1 MADLAQASLAGTAI
15 GSTPG
20 STLPAAG
27 IEACFEV
34 AYAGFRLDVDLR
46 LPGRGVTALFGHSG
60 SGKTTLLRCVAGLEP
75 AARGRLVVNGEC
87 WQDDARGIQ
96 VPTHRRALGYVF
108 QEASL
113 FAHLD
118 VARNLDYGLR
128 RIPPAARRV
137 PRAQAIELLGIGH
150 LLQRRPDTLSGGE
163 RQRVAIARALLTAP
177 RLLLMDEPLAALD
190 AQRKAEILP
199 YLARLRAEL
208 DIPVLY
214 VSHALDEVIQLADH
228 LVLLDAGQVRASGPI
243 AETLARIDLPMAQ
256 SASAAVLIEATVQ
269 GYDSAYELLRLGFAG
284 GELLAPHPTPLAPGT
299 RLRLQVQARDVS
311 LALAPAPGSSI
322 LNRLPATVT
331 GISSADTPA
340 HMLVR
345 LDAGGTPLL
354 ARITRFS
361 CDQLHLAVGLPV
373 WAQIKAVAL
382 LG

>member
-1 MADLAQASLAGTAI
+1 MAAEGIAVHAQG
-15 GSTPG
+15 
-20 STLPAAG
+20 AAREADGARDG
-27 IEACFEV
+27 IEARFAI
-34 AYAGFRLDVDLR
+34 AYPGFMLHADLH
-46 LPGRGVTALFGHSG
+46 LPGRGVTALFGASG
-60 SGKTTLLRCVAGLEP
+60 SGKTSLLRAIAGLERH
-75 AARGRLVVNGEC
+75 AGGHLAVNGAV
-87 WQDDARGIQ
+87 WQDAQRF
-96 VPTHRRALGYVF
+96 VPTHRRPLGYVF

-128 RIPPAARRV
+128 RIPAAARRV

-228 LVLLDAGQVRASGPI
+228 LVLLEAGQVRASGPI
-243 AETLARIDLPMAQ
+243 AATLARIDLPTAQ

-269 GYDSAYELLRLGFAG
+269 GYDRAYELLRLGFAG
-284 GELLAPHPTPLAPGT
+284 GTLLAPHPAPLAPGAC
-299 RLRLQVQARDVS
+299 LRLQVQARDVS

-322 LNRLPATVT
+322 LNRLPATIT
-331 GISSADTPA
+331 AISSADTPA

-361 CDQLHLAVGLPV
+361 CDQLHLAVGMPV